1 MAIVRQTESIGITGR
16 LTVLVREAWSGRF
29 VSRCVSH
36 NLVVLAGRNLIRDR
50 LQGGAVAALTHFAVG
65 ISNQAV
71 TSGDTALQIEVFRDT
86 ITQFVNGSGILTVK
100 YYLATGNANGQT
112 LAEAGLL
119 NASSGGSLFSRV
131 VLASTIAKTAS
142 ITVTFQWDF
151 TITAS

>member
-1 MAIVRQTESIGITGR
+1 MIRTDGIGIAGR
-16 LTVLVREAWSGRF
+16 LTVLVRDARSGRF
-29 VSRCVSH
+29 VARIVSR

-50 LQGGAVAALTHFAVG
+50 LQAGAVAALTHFAVG
-65 ISNQAV
+65 TSNAAV
-71 TSGDTALQIEVFRDT
+71 TSGDTALQAEVFRDT

-100 YYLATGNANGQT
+100 YYLATGSANGNT

-119 NASSGGSLFSRV
+119 NASSGGTLFSRV
-131 VLASTIAKTAS
+131 VLASTIVKTTS